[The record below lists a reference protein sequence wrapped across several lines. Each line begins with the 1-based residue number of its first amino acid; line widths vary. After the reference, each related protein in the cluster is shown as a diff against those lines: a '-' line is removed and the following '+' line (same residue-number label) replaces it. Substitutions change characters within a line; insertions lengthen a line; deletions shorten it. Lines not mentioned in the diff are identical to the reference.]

1 MGEVTTSEK
10 TLLDIVLE
18 ADPDHYEPEVVY
30 EFNDGQ
36 RKFKSTDRTSSG
48 IYDGT

>member
-18 ADPDHYEPEVVY
+18 ADPEHYDPEYVY
-30 EFNDGQ
+30 EFNGGE
-36 RKFKSTDRTSSG
+36 RKFYSTDRTSSG